1 MIPFEGLIFAAL
13 LLPSTQLLQLVAKS
27 TRRKKAWIHVC
38 YSYAYLYLQT
48 WHTVIERKET

>member
-13 LLPSTQLLQLVAKS
+13 LLPSIQLLQLVAKS